1 MKVMSV
7 YSRTEVAP
15 PIYNVVNETMYFQFK
30 ENDQRQTSTLEY
42 KAKLAEHA
50 YGLEK
55 SCMDVG
61 LLLVDQ
67 WEKVFVSHKYMT
79 NSKAS

>member
-1 MKVMSV
+1 M
-7 YSRTEVAP
+7 AP
-15 PIYNVVNETMYFQFK
+15 PIYNVVYETVYFQFK
-30 ENDQRQTSTLEY
+30 ENDWRQTSTLEY
-42 KAKLAEHA
+42 RDKLAEHA

-55 SCMDVG
+55 SCVDVG
-61 LLLVDQ
+61 LLLVHQ